1 MTKKIRCV
9 VGMSGG
15 VDSAVSTFLMR
26 ERGYD
31 VIGCTFRMFDSPGSQ
46 KAIADAKQ
54 IANFLGV
61 NHEVVECASDFKKHV
76 MDYFVD
82 SYENGLTPNPCIMCN
97 KFLKFHYLDEV
108 RKKFD
113 ADFLVTG
120 HYARIKRDESDPF
133 SNIELHRATDSSRDQ
148 SYFLYAVDPEILAHA
163 IFPLGE
169 YEKPFVREI
178 AAKNGIHVAQKS
190 DSQDICFIPDK
201 DYVSF
206 IKRYQRDFGCGCT
219 TRITHAEAVSTSKIA
234 LAYNEEGGEVSG
246 GSNVTLAGNIV
257 DRDGKVLGKHNGIV
271 NYTIGQRKGLGLSGG
286 PFFVCAI
293 DASRNEIV
301 VSPKENLR
309 EDIVHL
315 KDVKFFNGEFLGECQ
330 VQVRLC
336 STRTSAYVCKNAD
349 GSYFV
354 KLHTPEFGI
363 AKGQHCVFF
372 DDTKV
377 IGGGAICG
385 CTMCAYYC

>member
-15 VDSAVSTFLMR
+15 VDSAVSTFLVR

-54 IANFLGV
+54 IADFLGV
-61 NHEVVECASDFKKHV
+61 KHEVVECASDFKKHV

-108 RKKFD
+108 RRKYD

-133 SNIELHRATDSSRDQ
+133 SNVELHRAIDRSRDQ

-169 YEKPFVREI
+169 YKKPFVREI
-178 AAKNGIHVAQKS
+178 AAQNSIHVAQKS
-190 DSQDICFIPDK
+190 DSQDICFIPDR

-206 IKRYQRDFGCGCT
+206 VKRYQRDGGCT
-219 TRITHAEAVSTSKIA
+219 TGIFSSSETASTSKIG
-234 LAYNEEGGEVSG
+234 LAYVSEGSEAEN
-246 GSNVTLAGNIV
+246 GSSFKLVGFENGNIV
-257 DRDGKVLGKHNGIV
+257 DRDGKVLGKHKGIV

-293 DASRNEIV
+293 DASRNEVV
-301 VSPKENLR
+301 VSSKENIL

-315 KDVKFFNGEFLGECQ
+315 KDVKFLNGEFLGECQ
-330 VQVRLC
+330 AQVRLC
-336 STRTSAYVCKNAD
+336 STRASACVCKDSD
-349 GSYFV
+349 GNYFV
-354 KLHTPEFGI
+354 KLYSPEYGI

-372 DDTKV
+372 DDTRV
-377 IGGGAICG
+377 IGGGAICQP
-385 CTMCAYYC
+385 M